1 MAEAGVSVII
11 IVKGVIMQNKF
22 DQAIEFAVNAHS
34 GMKRKG
40 KETPY
45 IVHPLEALTIAST
58 LTDDVNVLCAAVLHD
73 TVEDSDTTIS
83 DIKELFGDKVARLVA
98 SDSENKREDLPASE
112 TWEIRK
118 TETLK
123 FLEKAEKDE
132 QIIALSDKLSN
143 MRAIYR
149 DYQTLGEEL
158 WKRFNIKEKQKHAWY
173 YCGIAERLKDLTD
186 TFAYKEY
193 VELIKKVFGE
203 NLVKEQMS

>member
-1 MAEAGVSVII
+1 
-11 IVKGVIMQNKF
+11 MQNKL
-22 DQAIEFAVNAHS
+22 DQAIEFAVKKHS
-34 GMKRKG
+34 GATRKG
-40 KETPY
+40 KVTPY

-58 LTDDVNVLCAAVLHD
+58 MTNDVDVLCAAVLHD
-73 TVEDSDTTIS
+73 TVEDTDTTIFN
-83 DIKELFGDKVARLVA
+83 IKELFGDRVARLVA
-98 SDSENKREDLPASE
+98 SDSENKREELPASE

-118 TETLK
+118 TETLD
-123 FLEKAEKDE
+123 FLEKADKDE

-149 DYQTLGEEL
+149 DHQTLGEEL

-193 VELIKKVFGE
+193 VELLKKVFGE
-203 NLVKEQMS
+203 KLLSEQMS